1 MDYKDGTPNGGV
13 GIWVWSMATGGK
25 DQTRKIQIKRERQK
39 RQESK
44 LAAKTEW
51 RRGGRGRIS
60 SGQKVIK
67 DSKSDEKRRKSVAE
81 VVFC

>member
-13 GIWVWSMATGGK
+13 GIWVWSMVAGWK

-51 RRGGRGRIS
+51 QREGRG
-60 SGQKVIK
+60 
-67 DSKSDEKRRKSVAE
+67 
-81 VVFC
+81 